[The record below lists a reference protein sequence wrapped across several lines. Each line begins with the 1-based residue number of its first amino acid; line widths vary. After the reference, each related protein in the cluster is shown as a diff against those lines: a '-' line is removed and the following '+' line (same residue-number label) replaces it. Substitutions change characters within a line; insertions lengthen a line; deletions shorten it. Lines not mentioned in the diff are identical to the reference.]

1 MAFEKVLEASTD
13 ILLEM
18 FGDHVQVIVTPA
30 GIDVSEYEHD

>member
-18 FGDHVQVIVTPA
+18 FGDHVQVI
-30 GIDVSEYEHD
+30 DVSEYEHD